1 MRDDTRNG
9 LEAAKRA
16 IAAGR
21 LDEGFK
27 RADGLL
33 SRLSGKE
40 LEAVRE
46 EWSAFL
52 WSRPGDFEKLL
63 K

>member
-1 MRDDTRNG
+1 MREETRTG

-16 IAAGR
+16 IVAGR

-33 SRLSGKE
+33 RRLSGKE
-40 LEAVRE
+40 LEDVRE

-52 WSRPGDFEKLL
+52 WSQPGDFKELL